1 MTENARRGDR
11 GQRVSFPQNAKIS
24 VASGQSRRNRG
35 KRKRKKK
42 KKLKYR
48 PMRPMHPTTM
58 IITSCSFHG
67 IAHDHPKIS
76 VCNGIS
82 SFLSPVA
89 IRRTFLRCF
98 SSAFRPSGI
107 GTGSHW
113 LSLDDRARVV
123 AYFDIARSKN
133 HLFDRR
139 NENGPLTFIIDRST
153 GFFGSSLFLIT
164 CRTQD
169 SLLFL
174 YAN

>member
-1 MTENARRGDR
+1 MDNG
-11 GQRVSFPQNAKIS
+11 
-24 VASGQSRRNRG
+24 SRFLKTQKLALPPGRAG
-35 KRKRKKK
+35 GIEVKERKKKK

-107 GTGSHW
+107 GTRSHW

-133 HLFDRR
+133 HLFDRC
-139 NENGPLTFIIDRST
+139 NENGSLTFIIDRST
-153 GFFGSSLFLIT
+153 GFWFFIIS
-164 CRTQD
+164 
-169 SLLFL
+169 
-174 YAN
+174 YYM